1 MLDSWDSEINFGVFR
16 KIRVF
21 LQPIFLTM
29 KIFAVI
35 FFSIILLPDIYVRFA
50 FLRKKKWTWRMLN
63 WLTTLVAILC
73 ALVFWGTNIP
83 ALPLS
88 KAFFYILICIA
99 LPKLVFMAVSILFRI
114 FRIFWKG
121 AKKVELPVS
130 LACTFVA
137 LAVMIY
143 GCTVGQ
149 KKLVLNEQTLTFSN
163 LPQEFDGYRIVQLSD
178 FHIGTFGKDT
188 SFVARVVAEVMAQK
202 PDMIVFTGDLVNS
215 EAAEVEPFIP
225 LLSSLSAPDGVM
237 SIFGNHDYCY
247 YSHHNQMEVI
257 RREQEALKANE
268 RGLGWQLLLNEHR
281 VIERDSSR
289 IAIVGVE
296 NIGRPPFPHFGSLP
310 KAMNGL
316 SDSTF
321 VILLSHDPSHWRME
335 VLPDTDIPLTLSG
348 HTHAMQ
354 FRIGN
359 LTPVVLKY
367 PEWGGQYEENGQQLF
382 VSTGVGGNIPFR
394 FGAWPEICV
403 LTLRCK

>member
-1 MLDSWDSEINFGVFR
+1 
-16 KIRVF
+16 
-21 LQPIFLTM
+21 M

-35 FFSIILLPDIYVRFA
+35 FFSILLLPDIYVRFV
-50 FLRKKKWTWRMLN
+50 FLRKKKWQWRLLN
-63 WLTTLVAILC
+63 WLPSVVAIFC
-73 ALVFWGTNIP
+73 ALIFWGTNIP

-99 LPKLVFMAVSILFRI
+99 LPKLLFMSVSILFRI
-114 FRIFWKG
+114 LRIFWKG
-121 AKKVELPVS
+121 AAKAELPVS
-130 LACTFVA
+130 LVCTLAA
-137 LAVMIY
+137 LVVMIY

-149 KKLVLNEQTLTFSN
+149 KKLVVNEQTLTFSN

-188 SFVARVVAEVMAQK
+188 SFVSRVVAEVMAQE
-202 PDMIVFTGDLVNS
+202 PDLIVYTGDLVNS
-215 EAAEVEPFIP
+215 EAAEVDPFTS
-225 LLSSLSAPDGVM
+225 LLSSLSAPDGVL

-247 YSHHNQMEVI
+247 YSHHNQMDVI
-257 RREQEALKANE
+257 RREQEALKAKE
-268 RGLGWQLLLNEHR
+268 RELGWQLLLNEHR
-281 VIERDSSR
+281 VIRRDSAC

-316 SDSTF
+316 ADSTF

-359 LTPVVLKY
+359 LSPVRLKY
-367 PEWGGQYEENGQQLF
+367 PEWGGRYEENGQQLF

-403 LTLRCK
+403 LTLRRSDQ